1 VILLGI
7 IVIGQLRAFFM
18 SLLFIVS
25 DAEKIIFKYHHSFSR
40 CRSRSIGEHDELY
53 FSVDEMINEQLKV
66 CFTSNDSK
74 LILGRLT
81 A

>member
-1 VILLGI
+1 VTLLGI

-40 CRSRSIGEHDELY
+40 YRSRSIGEHDELY